1 MEPVIDVAELWLQDR
16 DRAHVLWLWLG
27 TSTSS
32 IGSKAVVG
40 KTL

>member
-1 MEPVIDVAELWLQDR
+1 VTDVAEPWLQDR
-16 DRAHVLWLWLG
+16 DHAHVLWLWLG

-32 IGSKAVVG
+32 IGSEAVVG